1 MSDLTLIRK
10 ANEED
15 LSRIAEILVFV
26 KRMNYRRIFL
36 NDEFSF
42 NELQVIKVAD
52 EYLEKGKLKY
62 IYLYDDG
69 IVKGLIHI
77 ERNEIV
83 ELYVD
88 HFFEDQGIGSALMD
102 FAKTFFPVNYL
113 WTLEKNS
120 EAIRF
125 YEKNGF
131 HLTDNRKLETGTVEY
146 LVMMKRDND

>member
-1 MSDLTLIRK
+1 M
-10 ANEED
+10 
-15 LSRIAEILVFV
+15 
-26 KRMNYRRIFL
+26 
-36 NDEFSF
+36 
-42 NELQVIKVAD
+42 
-52 EYLEKGKLKY
+52 
-62 IYLYDDG
+62 
-69 IVKGLIHI
+69 
-77 ERNEIV
+77 

-146 LVMMKRDND
+146 LVMMKRDTD